1 MLRVIFLLGLL
12 VLLSQHNLCK
22 GHAEDDL
29 HPALVNA
36 NERKIDVYVG
46 PSSDFKTIQAAID
59 AVPLENKRRYIIHVA
74 SGVYRERIT
83 IPASK
88 DFITL
93 LGNFDDKFATI
104 VVSAGNEPT
113 LSVQNDAPF
122 VYAGAVEEQQSNTV
136 AVQVSGDFAAFYDC
150 FITSSQH
157 TLSEDRGRHFYKRT
171 FIQGSINFI
180 TGQGRSLFQVNM
192 KLKKNCFVRDAYMIN
207 SLRAQECNIVSNSRN
222 NTGGITLQS
231 KPERSWGYSFV
242 NSYFGGTGQL
252 SFGHP
257 WKDFARVVLI
267 SSYFDEV
274 VIPNNWDRWPYN
286 NGNGN
291 VLFAEYDSQGPG
303 AVPTKLANWVKHL
316 SEEEAQDYSSIA
328 FVDGEEWLFL
338 EV

>member
-74 SGVYRERIT
+74 SGVYRERVT

-93 LGNFDDKFATI
+93 LGDFDDKFATI

-113 LSVQNDAPF
+113 LSVQAKYFVAQFITFKNDAPF
-122 VYAGAVEEQQSNTV
+122 VYAGAVGEQQSNTV

-180 TGQGRSLFQVNM
+180 TGQGRSLFQ
-192 KLKKNCFVRDAYMIN
+192 
-207 SLRAQECNIVSNSRN
+207 ECNIVSNSRN

-231 KPERSWGYSFV
+231 KPEGSWGYSFV

-274 VIPNNWDRWPYN
+274 VTPNNWDRWPYN

>member
-74 SGVYRERIT
+74 SGVYRERVT

-93 LGNFDDKFATI
+93 LGDFDDKFATI

-113 LSVQNDAPF
+113 LSVQAKYF
-122 VYAGAVEEQQSNTV
+122 VAQ
-136 AVQVSGDFAAFYDC
+136 
-150 FITSSQH
+150 FIT
-157 TLSEDRGRHFYKRT
+157 FK
-171 FIQGSINFI
+171 
-180 TGQGRSLFQVNM
+180 
-192 KLKKNCFVRDAYMIN
+192 
-207 SLRAQECNIVSNSRN
+207 ECNIVSNSRN

-231 KPERSWGYSFV
+231 KPEGSWGYSFV

-274 VIPNNWDRWPYN
+274 VTPNNWDRWPYN